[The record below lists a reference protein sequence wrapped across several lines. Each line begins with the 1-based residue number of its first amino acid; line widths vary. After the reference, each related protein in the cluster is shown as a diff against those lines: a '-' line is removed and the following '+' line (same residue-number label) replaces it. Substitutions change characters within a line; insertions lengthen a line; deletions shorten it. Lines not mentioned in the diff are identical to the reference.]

1 MIKNLLDSFGKT
13 HSSPKSFNNHY
24 GVPISL
30 SNLSVEDK
38 FGIFEVGMSK
48 TGEIRNLTKLI
59 KPNIGVITNIGE
71 AHIENFRSIKG
82 IASAKSEIIENV
94 QKDGVIILNRDDKF
108 YDFLYKKAKLYK
120 LKIISFGK
128 HKKSDVRLKKII
140 KKKQYS
146 KNFIKYKK

>member
-1 MIKNLLDSFGKT
+1 MVKPTLLQ
-13 HSSPKSFNNHY
+13 KSFNNHY

-71 AHIENFRSIKG
+71 AHIENFRSIK
-82 IASAKSEIIENV
+82 A
-94 QKDGVIILNRDDKF
+94 
-108 YDFLYKKAKLYK
+108 
-120 LKIISFGK
+120 
-128 HKKSDVRLKKII
+128 
-140 KKKQYS
+140 
-146 KNFIKYKK
+146 